1 MLWGPETWPL
11 YGVERWPQIRGF
23 LSAILNGHAI
33 RTKVSGRYRQGGRTL
48 EVVVKRGSTVVRIGV
63 VSKAFASSLTAWEA
77 IIFQFRT
84 FILLFDGTTKF
95 NFTLRGV

>member
-33 RTKVSGRYRQGGRTL
+33 GTKVSGRYRQGGRTL
-48 EVVVKRGSTVVRIGV
+48 EVVVKRGSTVSISEYV
-63 VSKAFASSLTAWEA
+63 VGHRHSSPLDFPTVCKHLH
-77 IIFQFRT
+77 
-84 FILLFDGTTKF
+84 ILLED
-95 NFTLRGV
+95 